1 LSALGLAQAQA
12 GDFESA
18 RKNQSA
24 SVAILRELGHTLPL
38 ALRGFPEGICELLAG
53 EPARAELVL
62 RESCDALERI
72 GESARLSTLVCWLG
86 EAFYELDRVEDAQSQ
101 AVRAEQLGAP
111 DDLETQ
117 ILWRRLRAKVRAR
130 QGRAAE
136 AAALGREAVAIA
148 EQTQGLVWQAD
159 ALSDLGEVLEMAGEW
174 SNALQVTREALRRY
188 ERKGLVPRIRKTTDR
203 IAGLEASQ
211 A

>member
-1 LSALGLAQAQA
+1 
-12 GDFESA
+12 
-18 RKNQSA
+18 
-24 SVAILRELGHTLPL
+24 LRELGHALPL

-53 EPARAELVL
+53 DPARAELVL
-62 RESCDALERI
+62 RESCEALERI

-86 EAFYELDRVEDAQSQ
+86 EALYELDRVEEARAQT
-101 AVRAEQLGAP
+101 VKAEQLGAL

-117 ILWRRLRAKVRAR
+117 ILWRRLRAKVWAR
-130 QGRAAE
+130 QGRTAE
-136 AAALGREAVAIA
+136 AAALGREAVAVA

-174 SNALQVTREALRRY
+174 SEALHVTREALRRY
-188 ERKGLVPRIRKTTDR
+188 ERKGLVPRIQKATDR
-203 IAGLEASQ
+203 IARLEASQ